1 MLDILLNS
9 CTLPRAASNKTALL
23 ALLIFLLSSP
33 LLVAQ
38 IQSSNLYSS
47 GSIYSAYG
55 IGYPV
60 EMETGSAK
68 SHGIFGVTSVNQEVA
83 GLTNPAFWSQT
94 YYTQGASGIG
104 LHSIQLKN
112 TSSSGESAL
121 FEKGYLQLL
130 FPLKSSELG
139 VSVGLYPVTRSNLKI
154 INEEQF
160 LSYGDTVGY
169 NSELQQMGGLNKFEI
184 GFGWKLNDQIS
195 IGYAP
200 SVAFFSMETSEAFS
214 FSSSLYSQQKQKL
227 TISGAAFSQRLGI
240 AGSFRNV
247 FKTQDK
253 ISVGATINVPFSMTL
268 RQDFT
273 TEKEIESGSKTVDLS
288 NILTSKKGEM
298 SLPLEYAAGIGYA
311 PHTRFNVSIEGQYQQ
326 WSDYS
331 NDLVDNDG
339 AVMADRMRIGLGAQ
353 FHPYKKAQ
361 SGFFSSFKYS
371 AGLSYDSG
379 HLTIQEEE
387 IRTLWLHT
395 GLGIL
400 SRSPSSIDVSVRYGF
415 RGTTESNLIEE
426 NIWAIGL
433 SVNLAEIMFLRP
445 KLQ

>member
-1 MLDILLNS
+1 MFTMPTTSLALI
-9 CTLPRAASNKTALL
+9 RSNWYTFALL
-23 ALLIFLLSSP
+23 AILIFVLGSP
-33 LLVAQ
+33 LIMAQ
-38 IQSSNLYSS
+38 IQSTNLYSS

-60 EMETGSAK
+60 ELETGSAK
-68 SHGIFGVTSVNQEVA
+68 SHGILGLTSVNQEVA
-83 GLTNPAFWSQT
+83 GLSNPAFWAQT
-94 YYTQGASGIG
+94 YYTQGASGVG
-104 LHSIQLKN
+104 LQNSQLKN
-112 TSSSGESAL
+112 TSNTGESTL
-121 FEKGYLQLL
+121 FDKGYLQLL

-139 VSVGLYPVTRSNLKI
+139 LSVGLYPVTRSNLKI

-160 LSYGDTVGY
+160 LTYGDTVGY
-169 NSELQQMGGLNKFEI
+169 NSELQQIGGLNKFEI
-184 GFGWKLNDQIS
+184 GFGWKISDQIS

-200 SVAFFSMETSEAFS
+200 SVAFFSMQTSEAFS
-214 FSSSLYSQQKQKL
+214 FSSSLFSQQKQTL
-227 TISGAAFSQRLGI
+227 TISGAAFSQRLGV

-247 FKTQDK
+247 FRTQDK
-253 ISVGATINVPFSMTL
+253 ISVGATVNVPFNMTL
-268 RQDFT
+268 RQDYT

-298 SLPLEYAAGIGYA
+298 NLPLEYAAGIGYA
-311 PHTRFNVSIEGQYQQ
+311 PHARFNISVEGQYQQ

-331 NDLVDNDG
+331 NDLVGNDG
-339 AVMADRMRIGLGAQ
+339 AIMADRMRVGFGAQ
-353 FHPYKKAQ
+353 YHPYKKAQ

-379 HLTIQEEE
+379 HLTVQNEQ

-395 GLGIL
+395 GLGLL
-400 SRSPSSIDVSVRYGF
+400 SRSPSSIDLSLRYGF

-426 NIWAIGL
+426 KIWAIGL

>member
-1 MLDILLNS
+1 
-9 CTLPRAASNKTALL
+9 
-23 ALLIFLLSSP
+23 
-33 LLVAQ
+33 
-38 IQSSNLYSS
+38 
-47 GSIYSAYG
+47 
-55 IGYPV
+55 
-60 EMETGSAK
+60 
-68 SHGIFGVTSVNQEVA
+68 
-83 GLTNPAFWSQT
+83 
-94 YYTQGASGIG
+94 
-104 LHSIQLKN
+104 
-112 TSSSGESAL
+112 
-121 FEKGYLQLL
+121 
-130 FPLKSSELG
+130 
-139 VSVGLYPVTRSNLKI
+139 
-154 INEEQF
+154 
-160 LSYGDTVGY
+160 
-169 NSELQQMGGLNKFEI
+169 MGGLNKFEI

-227 TISGAAFSQRLGI
+227 NISGAAFSQRLGV

-273 TEKEIESGSKTVDLS
+273 TEKETETGSKTVDLS
-288 NILTSKKGEM
+288 NILSSKKGEM

-311 PHTRFNVSIEGQYQQ
+311 PHPRFNVSIEGQYQQ